1 MADITFEDNRIE
13 IEAAMNDAI
22 TAFLYEEA
30 GELVSAIAS
39 ASPVDTGD
47 LKGSWTYEVDES
59 TGTAT
64 VGSPLENA
72 IWNEFGTGE
81 YALKGDG
88 RKGGW
93 AYQDASGEYHHT
105 YGKIPNRSME
115 HAFNANKD
123 KIIKRAEQIMKESLS
138 D

>member
-1 MADITFEDNRIE
+1 MADITFEDNRIDGD
-13 IEAAMNDAI
+13 IEAVKKKYKE
-22 TAFLYEEA
+22 YEEIPCIHIC
-30 GELVSAIAS
+30 VDNV
-39 ASPVDTGD
+39 VDTGD

-93 AYQDASGEYHHT
+93 TYQDASGEYHHT
-105 YGKIPNRSME
+105 YGKRPNRSME